1 MRGANLLIIAT
12 FLLSLGGCASSPS
25 VGGDSTAVAV
35 ASALPPPDAT
45 ARPVD
50 LSDYRI
56 GPLDQI
62 KIDVFGAPELTREGE
77 VDAAGNF
84 SMPLVGTVS
93 VGGRTPSEL
102 SAAVADQLRG
112 RYLKNPQVS
121 VSIVKAR
128 GQTFTVDGAVKL
140 PGVFPIVGRLSL
152 QQAIATAR
160 GTDSAANLK
169 SVAIFRT
176 VNNQKMAALF
186 NLQDIRAG
194 RQPDPDVYGND
205 IIVVGESGIRRF
217 FTDFG
222 TMFPV
227 LGRFVPVL

>member
-1 MRGANLLIIAT
+1 MRGVNLLIIAV
-12 FLLSLGGCASSPS
+12 LVSALAGCASSPS
-25 VGGDSTAVAV
+25 VGSESSAVAV
-35 ASALPPPDAT
+35 ASSLPPPDAT
-45 ARPVD
+45 AMPID
-50 LSDYRI
+50 LSDYRV

-62 KIDVFGAPELTREGE
+62 RIDVFGAPELTREGE

-84 SMPLVGTVS
+84 SMPLVGTVAA
-93 VGGRTPSEL
+93 GGRTPSEL

-140 PGVFPIVGRLSL
+140 PGVFPIVGRMSL

-222 TMFPV
+222 TAFPV
-227 LGRFVPVL
+227 LGRFVPIL